1 MANIFHNFFS
11 HRDLFYG
18 LFNRAGQNICEMSE
32 LLVAVIDSKTEAER
46 EPFYKQINLLEE
58 TGDDITHKVY
68 LGLDKVFFT
77 PFNRKDIY
85 ALASAID
92 DVADYVHEAAGRMQ
106 LYHIENFIPEISQI
120 ADYIKRSCSELHKL
134 IKALARIEDSTA
146 MLDTCRLIKEYEHQS
161 DQVYFHA
168 LADLFANEKDPI
180 RLIKHRDILF
190 SLESSA
196 NKCKVVTDTIELIV
210 INSL

>member
-120 ADYIKRSCSELHKL
+120 ADYIKRSCSELQKL